1 MEIVMQGFGAVVG
14 VDAMEADGN
23 KSADD
28 LAKIRQEIAAL
39 RRRLKVSARRNR
51 KLSSDTELLLKK
63 VEKAE

>member
-1 MEIVMQGFGAVVG
+1 MKPSLDRRAF
-14 VDAMEADGN
+14 
-23 KSADD
+23 
-28 LAKIRQEIAAL
+28 LAAAIALCTATSGCTTLQEIAAL